1 MADKKINEPKT
12 AFGRYMVYKFIPQYS
27 NNVMGLVYVGAAI
40 LIIIV
45 GMRGLGELV
54 GQLGIFPQFML
65 NEAGTKISPTV
76 VVLSLFLEFLL
87 LIILAVVTFFTPEDA
102 HHGGGHEE
110 AEPAQVIKVDIPDF
124 KTEIEKIKELSNEEK
139 VMVRSFL
146 DEFEQITQKVNR
158 IQESNIQALRKM
170 REALSNNQ

>member
-1 MADKKINEPKT
+1 MAEKKFNEPKT
-12 AFGRYMVYKFIPQYS
+12 AFGRYMVNKFIPQYS

-54 GQLGIFPQFML
+54 GQLGFFPQFML
-65 NEAGTKISPTV
+65 NETGTKISPQV

-87 LIILAVVTFFTPEDA
+87 LLILAVVTFFTPEEA
-102 HHGGGHEE
+102 HGEPE
-110 AEPAQVIKVDIPDF
+110 AQAPARISIPDF
-124 KTEIEKIKELSNEEK
+124 KAEIEKIKELSNEEK

-146 DEFEQITQKVNR
+146 DEFEQITVKVNR
-158 IQESNIQALRKM
+158 IQESNVQALRKM
-170 REALSNNQ
+170 REALTNN

>member
-1 MADKKINEPKT
+1 VAEKKFNEPKT

-54 GQLGIFPQFML
+54 GQLGFFPKFML
-65 NEAGTKISPTV
+65 NEAGTKISPQV
-76 VVLSLFLEFLL
+76 VVLSLFLEFFLL
-87 LIILAVVTFFTPEDA
+87 LILAVVTFFTPEEA
-102 HHGGGHEE
+102 HHGESE
-110 AEPAQVIKVDIPDF
+110 TQTTVKVEFPDF
-124 KTEIEKIKELSNEEK
+124 KAEIEKIKELSNEERI
-139 VMVRSFL
+139 MVRSFL

-158 IQESNIQALRKM
+158 IQESNIQALKKM
-170 REALSNNQ
+170 REALSNN

>member
-1 MADKKINEPKT
+1 MAEKKFNEPKT

-76 VVLSLFLEFLL
+76 VVLSLFLEFFLL
-87 LIILAVVTFFTPEDA
+87 LILAVVTFFTPEDA
-102 HHGGGHEE
+102 HHGGGHGE
-110 AEPAQVIKVDIPDF
+110 AEPAAKVALPDF
-124 KTEIEKIKELSNEEK
+124 KAEIEKIKELSNEEK

-158 IQESNIQALRKM
+158 IQESNIEALKKM
-170 REALSNNQ
+170 REALSNN